1 MTCRSLATLAV
12 VCSLSTAAA
21 YSSLPD
27 DIYAYPKYS
36 IGFLNGLP
44 LANTTARHWLA
55 HGLEGGEKEF
65 LEQPWDKRSPG
76 ASRPQITD
84 GETINS
90 DGASSR
96 STAGHRLEHMRLGP
110 GKEYLCLIPPPDEGS
125 APFEDPAP
133 PPSHPS
139 KTWGLL
145 QPLSGKC
152 LYHRQ
157 GDHDWYLKTPPTIT
171 DTPTLPRIQR
181 MFREMTHGH
190 PHPIQGRVPEEDA
203 EWEAYNLGVSPAVK
217 HKAGNDV
224 TRQAEAAA
232 ANLELQRAADQRY
245 LVQRWGDGTQCDKT
259 GRKREIE
266 IQFHCSMSSVDHI
279 VFVKEVSVCNY
290 LIVIHTP
297 RICSEPGF
305 RSQRDSVKA
314 APVRCR
320 EIVSHETVA
329 FDHTQLESP
338 VPNTLAPSRPILPP
352 APPPAQAKDK
362 SAKDK
367 PVEETG
373 RNQKFVEVALNALFR
388 AHAHDKALA
397 GKKIRIELDD
407 GAHEFD
413 FRDVVLDAVDDGAA
427 PDMEALQTRLAE
439 ILKAAGYDVRTD
451 GWDRGEQEQKGKGKK
466 ERKVKE
472 EL

>member
-1 MTCRSLATLAV
+1 MTLSRQLATLVAV
-12 VCSLSTAAA
+12 WSLSTAAA

-44 LANTTARHWLA
+44 LPNVTAQHWLA
-55 HGLEGGEKEF
+55 HGLQGGEKEF
-65 LEQPWDKRSPG
+65 LEQTWDKSSPG
-76 ASRPQITD
+76 TSRPQITD
-84 GETINS
+84 GETIDS

-96 STAGHRLEHMRLGP
+96 STIQHRLEHMRLGP

-139 KTWGLL
+139 KTWSLL

-157 GDHDWYLKTPPTIT
+157 GWFTYSYCHNDHV
-171 DTPTLPRIQR
+171 RQ
-181 MFREMTHGH
+181 FREMTHGH
-190 PHPIQGRVPEEDA
+190 PHPIQGRVPEEDT
-203 EWEAYNLGVSPAVK
+203 EWEAYNLGVSPAAK

-266 IQFHCSMSSVDHI
+266 IQAGFG
-279 VFVKEVSVCNY
+279 Y

-320 EIVSHETVA
+320 EIVPHEAVT

-352 APPPAQAKDK
+352 APPPAQVKDK
-362 SAKDK
+362 SSKDR
-367 PVEETG
+367 PVEEAG
-373 RNQKFVEVALNALFR
+373 KNQKFVEVALNALFS
-388 AHAHDKALA
+388 AHAQDKALA
-397 GKKIRIELDD
+397 GKKIRIELDN
-407 GAHEFD
+407 GAHEID
-413 FRDVVLDAVDDGAA
+413 FRDVGLDAADDGAA
-427 PDMEALQTRLAE
+427 PDMEALQARLAE
-439 ILKAAGYDVRTD
+439 IMKAAGYDVRTD
-451 GWDRGEQEQKGKGKK
+451 EWDQSEQEQKGKGKK
-466 ERKVKE
+466 EQRKAKE